1 MGGTSGHV
9 ILGLAFLIIGLWH
22 LFNCI
27 KHHSLNPKSYRTQPW
42 YPLSTRSLRYLEPIA
57 IMLVTFLFISVE
69 LFVSRKPL
77 SPDGTIPS
85 KNLRHIEHSIMALSF
100 FIYALFATLFDI
112 ISPPA
117 RDGLLHFLQAVA
129 FSQQLLIL
137 HLHSTDHMGVEGQYH
152 WLLQI
157 LTFVSLTTTLLS
169 IAYPKS
175 FLISFVKGF
184 SVVFQGVWLIVAGVM
199 LWTPQWIPKGCF
211 LKTEYGR
218 DAVFCY
224 GDRALDRAKALV
236 NIEFGLYL
244 ISLTVLSMVFYLVM
258 IKLYP
263 REKVKYRSLTTRCD
277 IEEDND
283 GEGCDVDDDS
293 DQKKLKLGMPRN
305 SLP

>member
-9 ILGLAFLIIGLWH
+9 VLGLAFLIIGLWH

-27 KHHSLNPKSYRTQPW
+27 KHHSLRPKSYQTQPW
-42 YPLSTRSLRYLEPIA
+42 YPLSTSLRYLEPIT

-69 LFVSRKPL
+69 LFVGRKPL
-77 SPDGTIPS
+77 SPDGTVS
-85 KNLRHIEHSIMALSF
+85 TKNLRHIEHSIMALSF
-100 FIYALFATLFDI
+100 FIYALFATLFDR

-157 LTFVSLTTTLLS
+157 LTFVALVTTLLS
-169 IAYPKS
+169 IGYPKS
-175 FLISFVKGF
+175 FLISFVKAF
-184 SVVFQGVWLIVAGVM
+184 SLVFQGVWLIVTGVM
-199 LWTPQWIPKGCF
+199 LWTPQWIPNGCF
-211 LKTEYGR
+211 LKTESGR
-218 DAVFCY
+218 DAVFCH

-244 ISLTVLSMVFYLVM
+244 ISLTALSMIFYLVM

-263 REKVKYRSLTTRCD
+263 REKGKYRSLTMRCD
-277 IEEDND
+277 EEEEN
-283 GEGCDVDDDS
+283 GEFCDVDESEKS
-293 DQKKLKLGMPRN
+293 DKSRN